1 MDSNALESLFDRVQK
16 PARYTGGELNSVIKD
31 KERMAIRFAFAF
43 PDLYEVGMSH
53 LGMKILYGLFNA
65 QPDVWCERV
74 FMPDRDMEALLR
86 EEEIPLFALEKM
98 CIRDSTGVM
107 ALLEKVRRAYPEAAI
122 IWMYGMMNDKLEES
136 LEKGIQDYNACLLY
150 TSRCV

>member
-1 MDSNALESLFDRVQK
+1 
-16 PARYTGGELNSVIKD
+16 
-31 KERMAIRFAFAF
+31 MAIRFAFAF

-86 EEEIPLFALEKM
+86 GGG
-98 CIRDSTGVM
+98 DSPFRPGKPGCTGGFRFYR
-107 ALLEKVRRAYPEAAI
+107 LYAAI
-122 IWMYGMMNDKLEES
+122 
-136 LEKGIQDYNACLLY
+136 
-150 TSRCV
+150 